1 MNTPTTS
8 ENQDA
13 PPDSLHSVVGA
24 SGQLCCPKC
33 RALTLNVHVSDIILA
48 NGRVTCSA
56 CGHERVAMKMTNE
69 QRLKRQGMLFNHDGK
84 CGKITL

>member
-24 SGQLCCPKC
+24 SGPKC
-33 RALTLNVHVSDIILA
+33 VSCGAPAVLKNYDGEYCKYCMQIHLVEKMFVNLTAIQ
-48 NGRVTCSA
+48 G
-56 CGHERVAMKMTNE
+56 
-69 QRLKRQGMLFNHDGK
+69 KRR
-84 CGKITL
+84 